1 MFKRYCL
8 IFLLIILLTFT
19 SCASVGFNNTDTM
32 RPPKATGEK
41 AEIQNAIE
49 KAIGS
54 DYTLKYPQNGEYRSA
69 VIMYDLNYDS
79 DEEVIVFYSINNAE
93 VAGMNMLIIDKINNA
108 FKAIANFTVAAAEA
122 DRVNILDLNNDGN
135 IEILVGWSM
144 YSSQLKKLTAYS
156 FANNSVNE
164 LICDES
170 YNEMITTDLND
181 DKVNEIILF
190 TLGSTE
196 VSGNAKLLKVGDS
209 ATTLYPASTVIMNSD
224 VVTYLKLQSA
234 KINNDKY
241 GLIVD
246 GLLVDSSLETQVIYL
261 NDNGVLENP
270 LFSKEDSNVIT
281 NNTNLTKRDSKIL
294 SMDINGDG
302 ITEIPVAGRLH
313 ADSLKDGET
322 LCNVYDWCFMNSV
335 TLTLDS
341 TMTTVSDGNN
351 SYWFIVPALW
361 KNKYTA
367 IYNIEEKSITFKKHD
382 TSAIIPNE
390 NTDMDTVSLNEET
403 AIMKIRVFKEN
414 DWKNNDDGYIS
425 ILKSGDNIYAYKFFL
440 LEDDEMY
447 LTGKQIRNNFI
458 LQSYVN

>member
-8 IFLLIILLTFT
+8 IFLLIILMTFT

-41 AEIQNAIE
+41 AEIQSAIE

-54 DYTLKYPQNGEYRSA
+54 DYTLKYPQSGDYRSA

-93 VAGMNMLIIDKINNA
+93 VAGMNMLVIDRINNK
-108 FKAIANFTVAAAEA
+108 FKAIADFTVAAAEA
-122 DRVNILDLNNDGN
+122 DKVNILDLNNDGN

-156 FANNSVNE
+156 FVNNSVTE

-170 YNEMITTDLND
+170 YNEMITADLNND
-181 DKVNEIILF
+181 QINEIILF

-196 VSGNAKLLKVGDS
+196 VSANAKLLKVGDS
-209 ATTLYPASTVIMNSD
+209 GTTLYPASTVLMNSD

-234 KINNDKY
+234 KINNDKI

-246 GLLVDSSLETQVIYL
+246 GLLVDSFVETQVIYL
-261 NDNGVLENP
+261 NDNGTLENP
-270 LFSKEDSNVIT
+270 LFTQQDSSIT
-281 NNTNLTKRDSKIL
+281 NNTNLTKRDSRVL
-294 SMDINGDG
+294 STDINSDDV
-302 ITEIPVAGRLH
+302 IEIPIPGRLH
-313 ADSLKDGET
+313 ADSLKENESI
-322 LCNVYDWCFMNSV
+322 CNVYDWCFMNSV
-335 TLTLDS
+335 TSSLNS
-341 TMTTVSDGNN
+341 VMTSVSDGDN

-367 IYNIEEKSITFKKHD
+367 IYNNEEKSIIFKKHNSS
-382 TSAIIPNE
+382 TGILEE
-390 NTDMDTVSLNEET
+390 NTDSDIVNLNNETV
-403 AIMKIRVFKEN
+403 IMKIRLFKEK
-414 DWKNNDDGYIS
+414 DMEKNEDGYIS
-425 ILKSGDNIYAYKFFL
+425 ILKSGDDVYAYKFFL

-447 LTGKQIRNNFI
+447 LTGKQIRNNFV
-458 LQSYVN
+458 LQSNLN